1 MAKAPK
7 TIYVCGECG
16 YESGKWMG
24 RCPNCDSWNTL
35 VEAVPAPVVRTAAPA
50 RALPL
55 SQVETTGARR
65 ISTGMAELD
74 RVLGGGVVA
83 GSTVLLGGDPGI
95 GKSTLLMQTAA
106 RLTEIGTV
114 LYVTGEE
121 SAAQL
126 KLRAERLGVTGE
138 MLLLAET
145 DLTAIEAEI
154 NRIHPAF
161 LIIDSI
167 QTMACAE
174 ISSAPGSV
182 TQVREATALLTR
194 VAKGTAC
201 AVFIV
206 GHVTKEP
213 P

>member
-1 MAKAPK
+1 MEGAMAKAPK

-145 DLTAIEAEI
+145 DLAAIEAEI

-161 LIIDSI
+161 LIIDSV

-182 TQVREATALLTR
+182 TQVR
-194 VAKGTAC
+194 
-201 AVFIV
+201 
-206 GHVTKEP
+206 
-213 P
+213 

>member
-35 VEAVPAPVVRTAAPA
+35 VEAVPVPVVRTAAPA

-55 SQVETTGARR
+55 SQVETTEARR

-121 SAAQL
+121 PQRSSSFG
-126 KLRAERLGVTGE
+126 RRRLGVTGE
-138 MLLLAET
+138 SFCLRRPTLQPLRRKSTAYIRHFSLLIPSRRWPAPKFR
-145 DLTAIEAEI
+145 A
-154 NRIHPAF
+154 HPVR
-161 LIIDSI
+161 SRR
-167 QTMACAE
+167 CARQ
-174 ISSAPGSV
+174 P
-182 TQVREATALLTR
+182 R
-194 VAKGTAC
+194 
-201 AVFIV
+201 F
-206 GHVTKEP
+206 
-213 P
+213 